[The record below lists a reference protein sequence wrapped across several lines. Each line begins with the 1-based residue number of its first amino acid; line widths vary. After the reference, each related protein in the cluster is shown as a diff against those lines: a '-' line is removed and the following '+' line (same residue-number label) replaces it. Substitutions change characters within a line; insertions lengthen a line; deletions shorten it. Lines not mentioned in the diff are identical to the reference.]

1 MIIVKLQGGLGN
13 QMFQY
18 AIGRRLAL
26 LHQVD
31 LKLDL
36 TELLD
41 RTAKANF
48 TFRDYELGVF
58 QINSLIAEVE
68 EVSLFNQNDI
78 VSKIK
83 RLFIPIKLVLEKSL
97 NFEPMIQY
105 SGDQVYLNGYWQS
118 EKYFESIRT
127 VLLSDFT
134 LRQSFL
140 DKHTADEQ
148 IKTIKNH
155 IETTPSVSVHF
166 RRGDYITETI
176 TNSVHGTCTVDY
188 YRNAINLILEK
199 VESVHL
205 FLFSDD
211 PEWVLINQ
219 LFDDLPT
226 TVVTTSDKHL
236 DMYLMSLCQ
245 HNIIANS
252 SFSWWGAWLNR
263 NQEKIVIAPKMWFRK
278 DDLNQQT
285 QDLIPQNWIRL

>member
-1 MIIVKLQGGLGN
+1 MTIVRLQGGLGN

-41 RTAKANF
+41 RTAKSNF
-48 TFRDYELGVF
+48 TFREYELNAF

-68 EVSLFNQNDI
+68 EVSLFYRNDI

-83 RLFIPIKLVLEKSL
+83 RLFIPAKLIQESSL
-97 NFEPMIQY
+97 NFEPAILN
-105 SGDQVYLNGYWQS
+105 SGNQVYLNGYWQS

-140 DKHTADEQ
+140 DKHTADEGITT
-148 IKTIKNH
+148 IKTQ

-166 RRGDYITETI
+166 RRGDYITDSI
-176 TNSVHGTCTVDY
+176 TNSVHGTCTADY
-188 YRNAINLILEK
+188 YRNAINLIRQK
-199 VESVHL
+199 VASAHL

-211 PEWVLINQ
+211 PEWLLKNR
-219 LFDDLPT
+219 LFNDLPT
-226 TVVTTSDKHL
+226 TVVTTSNKHL

-263 NQEKIVIAPKMWFRK
+263 NPEKLVIAPEKWFANGNMN
-278 DDLNQQT
+278 DQT
-285 QDLIPQNWIRL
+285 TDLIPEKWIRI